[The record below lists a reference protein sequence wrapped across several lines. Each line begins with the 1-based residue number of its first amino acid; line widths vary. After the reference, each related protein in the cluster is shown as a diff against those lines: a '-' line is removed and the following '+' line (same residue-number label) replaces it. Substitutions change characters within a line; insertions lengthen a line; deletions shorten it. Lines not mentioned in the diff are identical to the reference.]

1 MNLFKKMK
9 IINLKSKFGITFKFV
24 MTILITL
31 FLILSCITIY
41 TSSKNYY
48 VSVENATEQVS
59 ANGKIFSRE
68 LGNKF
73 IGAYYSGRVLE
84 NEISEKT
91 SSKSRE
97 EIGNMV
103 ISLMESNENID
114 GLGIYFEPNAFD
126 GKDSEFK
133 NTKFS
138 NSKGRFAL
146 YADRKGKDIKIT
158 PSEGIEDPKKNQ
170 FYLEAMKNK
179 ELVFTEPLEDEVDGE
194 KVIIAGYS
202 IPIKNSSGNNIGT
215 IQIDFYLDT
224 FQSQIK
230 NVIKKY
236 EDSYFV
242 ITTDK
247 GTVVGH
253 SLKPENRMQNELKK
267 HPNFEEEYRKAI
279 ENGSSDITEVST
291 STGKNTKYVF
301 TPIKVEGV
309 NINWMLESVIPIDE
323 FLSTSKKDM
332 IRNIGMYIIMLA
344 IIVVIIDIFMK
355 KMVAKPLSLVQS
367 QILKISEYNLE
378 LSNEKLESKKYM
390 NKMDEIGTI
399 LRAVNSM
406 TSNLTGI
413 VQNIAEHS
421 QNTAATSEELTA
433 TAQSTEESAKEISVA
448 VMSIADGATS
458 QSQDTQ
464 IAAESVDSANKIIE
478 SMLLVLKDL
487 SEVTQTINIRKDEGK
502 ESLNDL
508 VNVTNKSLAISERVS
523 KTISETNL
531 SANQIS
537 KASEMIQ
544 SISDQTNLLAL
555 NAAIEA
561 ARAGEAGK
569 GFAVVAEE
577 IRKLAEQS
585 AGFADEINSV
595 IEELKEKSGIT
606 VENMKEAS
614 LLVTEQF
621 KKQTETAKIFEE
633 ITHSLEESSKI
644 VQELELAS
652 KQIEDQTINVN
663 KVIENLSAIAEEN
676 AATTQQASASVETQ
690 VQSIGNITMASE
702 HLAEMAIE
710 LQEVVSKFKI

>member
-1 MNLFKKMK
+1 
-9 IINLKSKFGITFKFV
+9 
-24 MTILITL
+24 
-31 FLILSCITIY
+31 
-41 TSSKNYY
+41 
-48 VSVENATEQVS
+48 
-59 ANGKIFSRE
+59 
-68 LGNKF
+68 
-73 IGAYYSGRVLE
+73 
-84 NEISEKT
+84 
-91 SSKSRE
+91 
-97 EIGNMV
+97 
-103 ISLMESNENID
+103 
-114 GLGIYFEPNAFD
+114 
-126 GKDSEFK
+126 
-133 NTKFS
+133 
-138 NSKGRFAL
+138 
-146 YADRKGKDIKIT
+146 
-158 PSEGIEDPKKNQ
+158 
-170 FYLEAMKNK
+170 
-179 ELVFTEPLEDEVDGE
+179 
-194 KVIIAGYS
+194 
-202 IPIKNSSGNNIGT
+202 
-215 IQIDFYLDT
+215 
-224 FQSQIK
+224 
-230 NVIKKY
+230 
-236 EDSYFV
+236 
-242 ITTDK
+242 
-247 GTVVGH
+247 
-253 SLKPENRMQNELKK
+253 
-267 HPNFEEEYRKAI
+267 
-279 ENGSSDITEVST
+279 
-291 STGKNTKYVF
+291 
-301 TPIKVEGV
+301 
-309 NINWMLESVIPIDE
+309 
-323 FLSTSKKDM
+323 
-332 IRNIGMYIIMLA
+332 
-344 IIVVIIDIFMK
+344 
-355 KMVAKPLSLVQS
+355 
-367 QILKISEYNLE
+367 
-378 LSNEKLESKKYM
+378 
-390 NKMDEIGTI
+390 
-399 LRAVNSM
+399 M